1 MGDRRDIRHD
11 TTGGGEHSSVSSN
24 NGDTNYN
31 GEQLAKKIKELEDEL
46 LMYRQDGMYALYFSL
61 NRKMNELS
69 RSMNNFTLDFTSD
82 DRSFDRF
89 QKVTTSLK
97 EMVDSASWLRNNYMK
112 MSEEEAKE
120 AEKKGIPLIEQLAKQ
135 NKK

>member
-11 TTGGGEHSSVSSN
+11 TTGDSKHSSISPN
-24 NGDTNYN
+24 NGNNDND
-31 GEQLAKKIKELEDEL
+31 GEQLKRIIKELEDEL
-46 LMYRQDGMYALYFSL
+46 LMYKQDGMYALYFSL

>member
-1 MGDRRDIRHD
+1 MEER
-11 TTGGGEHSSVSSN
+11 
-24 NGDTNYN
+24 
-31 GEQLAKKIKELEDEL
+31 IKQLEDEL
-46 LMYRQDGMYALYFSL
+46 LLYKQDGMFALYFSL

-69 RSMNNFTLDFTSD
+69 RSMNDFTLDFRSD

-89 QKVTTSLK
+89 QKITTSLR
-97 EMVDSASWLRNNYMK
+97 EMVESANWLRNNYMK

>member
-1 MGDRRDIRHD
+1 MYELMEER
-11 TTGGGEHSSVSSN
+11 
-24 NGDTNYN
+24 
-31 GEQLAKKIKELEDEL
+31 IKQLEDEL
-46 LMYRQDGMYALYFSL
+46 LLYKQDGMFALYFSL

-69 RSMNNFTLDFTSD
+69 RSMNDFTLDFRSD

-89 QKVTTSLK
+89 QKITTSLR
-97 EMVDSASWLRNNYMK
+97 EMVESANWLRNNYMK

-120 AEKKGIPLIEQLAKQ
+120 AEKKGIPLIEQLAKL

>member
-1 MGDRRDIRHD
+1 MSKLEDR
-11 TTGGGEHSSVSSN
+11 
-24 NGDTNYN
+24 
-31 GEQLAKKIKELEDEL
+31 IKQLEDEL
-46 LMYRQDGMYALYFSL
+46 LLYQQDGMFALYFSL

-69 RSMNNFTLDFTSD
+69 RSMNDFTLDFRAD

-89 QKVTTSLK
+89 QKITTSLR
-97 EMVDSASWLRNNYMK
+97 EMVESANWLRNNYMK

>member
-1 MGDRRDIRHD
+1 
-11 TTGGGEHSSVSSN
+11 
-24 NGDTNYN
+24 
-31 GEQLAKKIKELEDEL
+31 
-46 LMYRQDGMYALYFSL
+46 MYKQDGMYALYFSL

-69 RSMNNFTLDFTSD
+69 RSMNAFTLDFTSD

>member
-1 MGDRRDIRHD
+1 MGDRRDIRYD
-11 TTGGGEHSSVSSN
+11 TTGNSEHSNVISN
-24 NGDTNYN
+24 NGNNDND
-31 GEQLAKKIKELEDEL
+31 GEQLIRRIKELEEEL
-46 LMYRQDGMYALYFSL
+46 LVYKQDGMYALYFSL

>member
-1 MGDRRDIRHD
+1 MEER
-11 TTGGGEHSSVSSN
+11 
-24 NGDTNYN
+24 
-31 GEQLAKKIKELEDEL
+31 IKQLEDEL
-46 LMYRQDGMYALYFSL
+46 LLYKQDGMFALYFSL

-69 RSMNNFTLDFTSD
+69 RSMNDFTLDFRSD

-89 QKVTTSLK
+89 QKITTSLR
-97 EMVDSASWLRNNYMK
+97 EMVESANWLRNNYMK
-112 MSEEEAKE
+112 MTEEEAKE

>member
-11 TTGGGEHSSVSSN
+11 TVRGSEHSSVPASN
-24 NGDTNYN
+24 PYTDNN
-31 GEQLAKKIKELEDEL
+31 GEQLERKIKELEDEL

-112 MSEEEAKE
+112 MTEEEAKE

>member
-1 MGDRRDIRHD
+1 MSKLEDR
-11 TTGGGEHSSVSSN
+11 
-24 NGDTNYN
+24 
-31 GEQLAKKIKELEDEL
+31 IKQLEDEL
-46 LMYRQDGMYALYFSL
+46 LLYQQDGMFALYFSL

-69 RSMNNFTLDFTSD
+69 RSMNDFTLDFRAD

-89 QKVTTSLK
+89 QKITTSLR
-97 EMVDSASWLRNNYMK
+97 EMVESASWLRNNYMK
-112 MSEEEAKE
+112 MSDEEAKE

>member
-1 MGDRRDIRHD
+1 MSKLEDR
-11 TTGGGEHSSVSSN
+11 
-24 NGDTNYN
+24 
-31 GEQLAKKIKELEDEL
+31 IKQLEDEL
-46 LMYRQDGMYALYFSL
+46 LLYQQDGMFALYFSL

-69 RSMNNFTLDFTSD
+69 RSMNDFTLDFRAD

-89 QKVTTSLK
+89 QKITTSLR
-97 EMVDSASWLRNNYMK
+97 EMVESANWLRNNYMK
-112 MSEEEAKE
+112 MSEDEAKE

>member
-1 MGDRRDIRHD
+1 MSKLEDRI
-11 TTGGGEHSSVSSN
+11 
-24 NGDTNYN
+24 
-31 GEQLAKKIKELEDEL
+31 EQLEDEL
-46 LMYRQDGMYALYFSL
+46 LLYQQDGMFALYFSL

-69 RSMNNFTLDFTSD
+69 RSMNDFTLDFRAD

-89 QKVTTSLK
+89 QKITTSLR
-97 EMVDSASWLRNNYMK
+97 EMVESANWLRNNYMK

>member
-1 MGDRRDIRHD
+1 MYELMEER
-11 TTGGGEHSSVSSN
+11 
-24 NGDTNYN
+24 
-31 GEQLAKKIKELEDEL
+31 IKQLEDEL
-46 LMYRQDGMYALYFSL
+46 LLYKQDGMFALYFSL

-69 RSMNNFTLDFTSD
+69 RSMNDFQLDFKSD

-89 QKVTTSLK
+89 QKITTSIR
-97 EMVDSASWLRNNYMK
+97 EMVESANWLRNNYMK

>member
-24 NGDTNYN
+24 NGDKNYN

>member
-1 MGDRRDIRHD
+1 MEER
-11 TTGGGEHSSVSSN
+11 
-24 NGDTNYN
+24 
-31 GEQLAKKIKELEDEL
+31 IKQLEDEL
-46 LMYRQDGMYALYFSL
+46 LLYKQDGMFALYFSL

-69 RSMNNFTLDFTSD
+69 RSMNDFTLDFRSD

-89 QKVTTSLK
+89 QKITTSLR
-97 EMVDSASWLRNNYMK
+97 EMVESANWLRNNYMK

-120 AEKKGIPLIEQLAKQ
+120 AEKKGIPLIEQLAKL